1 MNKTNNKKLLRLVLN
16 NWDNLIAMAIC
27 VFASIYGLIGGKVAD
42 SWLLASITWA
52 LGLIAFSSIKDRSTR
67 ENLQKYV
74 EALQRNT
81 ATLLKREQYQAFDT
95 TTTNAHEI
103 CLFGASLVTLLGSY
117 QHHLEMLI
125 KTQGTS
131 VRVIILKADSQSVE
145 SAASCLDCGIS
156 ELVEEIA
163 LSEKIIDN
171 IAKNVRG
178 ARGKIELREIVYF
191 PNYMLAIVDS
201 EKPDGYITVEYTG
214 YKEKTYNRPHV
225 QLFRD
230 NEENKKWFELYVNDF
245 NLLWNN
251 ALPRI
256 SSKP

>member
-16 NWDNLIAMAIC
+16 NWDNLIAMAVC
-27 VFASIYGLIGGKVAD
+27 AFASIYGLIGGKVAD

-52 LGLIAFSSIKDRSTR
+52 LGLIAFSSVKDRSTR

-74 EALQRNT
+74 EALQKNT
-81 ATLLKREQYQAFDT
+81 ATLLKREQYRAFDI

-103 CLFGASLVTLLGSY
+103 CLFGASLVTLLGSH

-131 VRVIILKADSQSVE
+131 VKVIILKNDAPSVE

-156 ELVEEIA
+156 ELAEEIT
-163 LSEKIIDN
+163 LSEKIIDG
-171 IAKNVRG
+171 IAKNVKG
-178 ARGKIELREIVYF
+178 ARGKIELREILYH
-191 PNYMLAIVDS
+191 PNYTLAIVDA

-214 YKEKTYNRPHV
+214 YKEKAYNRPHI
-225 QLFRD
+225 QLYKN
-230 NEENKKWFELYVNDF
+230 NEADRNWFELYVNDF
-245 NLLWNN
+245 NSLWNN
-251 ALPRI
+251 AIRRI
-256 SSKP
+256 SSKS